1 MIKEFV
7 LKHPFISFLIVDTVV
22 CHVLTFGNNILKTIM
37 ACKGVDSTT
46 EETKETN
53 VEVEEA

>member
-22 CHVLTFGNNILKTIM
+22 CNVITFGNNILKTIL
-37 ACKGVDSTT
+37 ACKGVNPKTGETQET
-46 EETKETN
+46 EEA
-53 VEVEEA
+53 EEA